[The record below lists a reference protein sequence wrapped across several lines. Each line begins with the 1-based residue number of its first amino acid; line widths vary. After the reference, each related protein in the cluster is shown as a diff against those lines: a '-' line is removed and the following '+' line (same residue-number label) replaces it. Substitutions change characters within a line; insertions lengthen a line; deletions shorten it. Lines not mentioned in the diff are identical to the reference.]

1 VQYLTK
7 IISSKRTDIHR
18 KKGEEEQ
25 RYKKDTTTN

>member
-18 KKGEEEQ
+18 
-25 RYKKDTTTN
+25 